1 MERIMKAQTLGSMHS
16 LMGGGD
22 KKIMEINPKHP
33 LIRKLHSDAELSED
47 IVTNTIHVMY
57 DTALMLSGYSH
68 EDPSVFSDRI
78 FRMLSAGL
86 QIDDTV
92 EEEAPVVPE
101 ASQTTEEE
109 GEMEQ
114 LD

>member
-1 MERIMKAQTLGSMHS
+1 
-16 LMGGGD
+16 
-22 KKIMEINPKHP
+22 
-33 LIRKLHSDAELSED
+33 
-47 IVTNTIHVMY
+47 
-57 DTALMLSGYSH
+57 MLSGYSH